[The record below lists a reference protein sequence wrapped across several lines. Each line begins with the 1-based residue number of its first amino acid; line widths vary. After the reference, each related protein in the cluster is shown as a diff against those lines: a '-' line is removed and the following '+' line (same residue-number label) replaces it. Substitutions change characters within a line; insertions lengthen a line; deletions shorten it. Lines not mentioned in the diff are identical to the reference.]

1 MIIDLHCDHL
11 YKLQHQTNP
20 ALDTSIE
27 RLLEGRVQV
36 QAFALFIEPHLP
48 TRMADEKILEQI
60 VLFHEQVLSH
70 PQVVWIRQWEDLD
83 TLHEHQLGAFLTLEG
98 VDCIGNELEKLHHLL
113 DAGVMSVGLTWN
125 PANLAAD
132 GCEEP
137 RGAGLTK
144 FGRDI
149 IEVLNQRGILT
160 DMAHLAE
167 AGFWE
172 VLELAKYP
180 IVSHANARALFDHP
194 RNLTDKQIN
203 ALIERKIPLHLVFYP
218 PFLTGRKDA
227 TVEDLIHH
235 LHHILALGGED
246 IVAFGSDFDGI
257 EFKVTGLEHAE
268 QFQNLTTRL
277 AMELSS
283 AQLEKISH
291 KNFRNYIARHFKKET
306 SGRE

>member
-20 ALDTSIE
+20 MLDTSIE
-27 RLLEGRVQV
+27 RLLEGRVQI
-36 QAFALFIEPHLP
+36 QAFALFIEPHLSSNE
-48 TRMADEKILEQI
+48 AFQKILGQI
-60 VLFHEQVLSH
+60 ELFHKHVLSH
-70 PQVVWIRQWEDLD
+70 PQVVWIRKWEDLEAID
-83 TLHEHQLGAFLTLEG
+83 EEHIGVFLTLEG
-98 VDCIGNELEKLHHLL
+98 VDCIGNDLEKLHQLL
-113 DAGVMSVGLTWN
+113 DAGVLSVGLTWN

-149 IEVLNQRGILT
+149 IEVLNHRGILT
-160 DMAHLAE
+160 DVAHLAE

-180 IVSHANARALFDHP
+180 IVSHANARALCDHP

-218 PFLTGRKDA
+218 PFLTGREDA
-227 TVEDLIHH
+227 TVDDMIRH
-235 LHHILALGGED
+235 LNHILALGGED

-257 EFKVTGLEHAE
+257 EFKVTGLEHAA
-268 QFQNLTTRL
+268 QFQNLMTRL
-277 AMELSS
+277 SDELTSI
-283 AQLEKISH
+283 QLEKISH
-291 KNFRNYIARHFKKET
+291 ENFRSYITRKFKKET
-306 SGRE
+306 TGRE